1 MPRALVLFALTLSG
15 CSPLDPADPP
25 RPATPPTA
33 REPAPEAED
42 APTEDQ
48 LRKLAEPL
56 PPAPLADP
64 KNSHKKLVPGGELL
78 LETRPDPAD
87 AKKSKPVRVLLQTEV
102 CNRDAALE
110 LLLCQ
115 GHTKRHEAILNT
127 TVDPKDPRGAA
138 RVDARL
144 VHAALVAAGMT
155 PGSPVQFVDPATGDE
170 KYKPATGAKVKVSV
184 HYRRAGQAHTH
195 PAQEWVRELKTKKPM
210 THHWVF
216 AGSQL
221 YTDPDDPKRPPYYTA
236 NSGDVISLSNF
247 PTAMLD
253 LPVMSSQD
261 NTALGFGT
269 ITEKIPPLRSG
280 VWVIF
285 EAGN

>member
-1 MPRALVLFALTLSG
+1 MSRALALLALAAAG
-15 CSPLDPADPP
+15 CSPFDPADPP
-25 RPATPPTA
+25 RPVSPPSRAT
-33 REPAPEAED
+33 PAPE
-42 APTEDQ
+42 TEDPPTDEQ

-56 PPAPLADP
+56 PPAPLADA
-64 KNSHKKLVPGGELL
+64 KNTHKKLVPGGELL

-102 CNRDAALE
+102 CNRDAPLE

-115 GHTKRHEAILNT
+115 GFTKRHEAILNT
-127 TVDPKDPRGAA
+127 TVDPKDPRAAA

-144 VHAALVAAGMT
+144 VHAALVAAGMA

-170 KYKPATGAKVKVSV
+170 KYKPATGAKVRVSV
-184 HYRRAGQAHTH
+184 HYRRAGKLHTH

-210 THHWVF
+210 SQHWVF

-261 NTALGFGT
+261 NATLGFAT
-269 ITEKIPPLRSG
+269 ITDKIPPLRSG

-285 EAGN
+285 EVGN